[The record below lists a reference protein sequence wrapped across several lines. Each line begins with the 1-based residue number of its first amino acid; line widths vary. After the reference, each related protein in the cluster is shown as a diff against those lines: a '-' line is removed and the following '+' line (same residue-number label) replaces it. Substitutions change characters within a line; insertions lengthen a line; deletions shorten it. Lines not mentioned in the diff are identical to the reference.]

1 MKLNLKGDV
10 VNNDLA
16 FMYDYFEM
24 DYIAPSNI
32 ADAIENVD
40 DGVLDISISSY
51 GGDVVA
57 ASEIYSA
64 LKDFTGTVNIN
75 ISGIAASAASII
87 SMAADHLTMDRT
99 AMMMIHNSSTSIDN
113 ANSQDLE
120 KTKNMLDQTN
130 KSIANAYVARS
141 GLGQATALDL
151 MAKET
156 WLTVDDA
163 INYGLVDE
171 VAHNKE
177 AMTVLN
183 SGHSMPNPD
192 RMAFLRDQTINKS
205 SESATKDA
213 VIEEIQESKLD
224 LDVSDDVK
232 DVSITSDNLT
242 QKLKVLR
249 GE

>member
-24 DYIAPSNI
+24 DYIAPSKI
-32 ADAIENVD
+32 ADAIENAD

-130 KSIANAYVARS
+130 KSIANAYAARS
-141 GLGQATALDL
+141 GLDQATALDL

-213 VIEEIQESKLD
+213 VKEEIQESKLD
-224 LDVSDDVK
+224 LDISDDVK

-242 QKLKVLR
+242 EKLKVLR